1 MVLKFWIVK
10 SNSSWDSYFMVD
22 VSTLLVI
29 QTKSECDMHDVV
41 SEFSR
46 FNRYG
51 YEDWKSYLENFFHYF
66 PLTSDIWEE
75 QMFLY

>member
-1 MVLKFWIVK
+1 
-10 SNSSWDSYFMVD
+10 MVD

-66 PLTSDIWEE
+66 PLTSDI
-75 QMFLY
+75 